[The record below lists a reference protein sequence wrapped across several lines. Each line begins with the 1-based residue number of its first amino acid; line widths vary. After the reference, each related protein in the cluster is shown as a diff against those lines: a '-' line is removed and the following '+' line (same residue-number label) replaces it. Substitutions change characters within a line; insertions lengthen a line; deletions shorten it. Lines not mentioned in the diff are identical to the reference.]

1 MLFQAEILEQD
12 VIVGWG
18 KENENSTDEIIQKF
32 YKAVRYWDFRIA
44 ES

>member
-32 YKAVRYWDFRIA
+32 YKAVIDIFL
-44 ES
+44 